1 MTLASTEWPQAASKV
16 HEAFCIQVLEGGS
29 VSGPFSLFNVV
40 ILESEMCV
48 AWGCKEEMNTT
59 AVCPRELQKNRFM
72 ILYHIVPMVSHAEL
86 GTLCRG
92 PGLSSALLGMP
103 SYSLPK

>member
-48 AWGCKEEMNTT
+48 A
-59 AVCPRELQKNRFM
+59 
-72 ILYHIVPMVSHAEL
+72 
-86 GTLCRG
+86 
-92 PGLSSALLGMP
+92 
-103 SYSLPK
+103 